1 MTAEMPSWE
10 RRWWRLPLVAV
21 SAVAR
26 PDHDQFWT
34 DGGDD
39 HIHSAGR
46 CEGPYGPDGNGDICV
61 ERKSA
66 RRFIAAGWL
75 IGSFAAPASACSAT
89 SLSAWWAPSLAN
101 WLLSEIGTHFGI
113 EIIGTIISATI
124 GAVLLLIILRLFRD
138 GGGRLE
144 PTLVARHDTITQN
157 NNR

>member
-66 RRFIAAGWL
+66 RRFIAGWL
-75 IGSFAAPASACSAT
+75 ADRIVRGTGFGLFGDLLVGVVGTFVGKLAA
-89 SLSAWWAPSLAN
+89 
-101 WLLSEIGTHFGI
+101 
-113 EIIGTIISATI
+113 
-124 GAVLLLIILRLFRD
+124 V
-138 GGGRLE
+138 
-144 PTLVARHDTITQN
+144 
-157 NNR
+157 